1 MIQCDPKYHSK
12 IKEELRA
19 LHGRVRWVEHR
30 DMIADGLKKNG
41 SLEALLRVLASGVYG
56 IEAESSVLHRR
67 AERDSGV
74 RDFGEL

>member
-1 MIQCDPKYHSK
+1 MRP
-12 IKEELRA
+12 
-19 LHGRVRWVEHR
+19 

-56 IEAESSVLHRR
+56 IEAESSVLHGR